1 MREFMRQDCFW
12 SAMNFFSDE
21 PDNRFFDSDHTQTIL
36 RTDYDKVREGEKQ
49 FGDILL
55 LLGPANKALHMCVY
69 VADDVVFTKNGAN
82 TIQPWVLM
90 KMSEMLGTYEPER
103 PFEVIVYRRKTGP
116 PVTSPDPDP
125 AFETVRT

>member
-1 MREFMRQDCFW
+1 
-12 SAMNFFSDE
+12 
-21 PDNRFFDSDHTQTIL
+21 
-36 RTDYDKVREGEKQ
+36 
-49 FGDILL
+49 
-55 LLGPANKALHMCVY
+55 MCVY

-116 PVTSPDPDP
+116 PVTSALDSSMSEFRPI
-125 AFETVRT
+125 ASN